1 MLYLINPQP
10 FSETILRTLAYRF
23 EPVYGRYIRFSD
35 ITFEDAYTRAVHQ
48 LVQLAPTR
56 QKGEVALSIISAV
69 EQSVKCN
76 KITVALAI
84 WSAEIFKTVELIFYT
99 QEDSKNITKYIR
111 YRKPFLY
118 NISYN
123 ILGESTS
130 FIIDGVQDIN
140 EVLKH
145 TQYYVK
151 NLLDVGVTQ

>member
-56 QKGEVALSIISAV
+56 KKGEVALSIISAV

-111 YRKPFLY
+111 YR
-118 NISYN
+118 N